1 MARGFEEHQLP
12 AWPEPEGNIRNIGF
26 WLQKMLQTDD
36 TQVGNCVPWVE
47 VQIILCHSALL
58 LLHQRF
64 HDLTLNRKPT
74 AKHIETDR
82 VAEAA
87 KEQVASSFLE
97 ATMFLISA
105 MSGDGVMSDLSCRKA
120 KPMCQ
125 SANACHGETAEPSCL
140 MPLIPAASLTHNIPQ
155 KGLSRNSIKQSS
167 IYTTFPFTVTQH
179 ICMYILS
186 VDNRGLLWAFYQSS
200 PCSHETKHHQS
211 P

>member
-1 MARGFEEHQLP
+1 MTLRLETACLG
-12 AWPEPEGNIRNIGF
+12 
-26 WLQKMLQTDD
+26 
-36 TQVGNCVPWVE
+36 VE

-74 AKHIETDR
+74 AKHIETDP

-125 SANACHGETAEPSCL
+125 SANACIHGETAEPSCL
-140 MPLIPAASLTHNIPQ
+140 MPLIPAASLMHIIPP
-155 KGLSRNSIKQSS
+155 KSTLSQLNQTEQHLHHLSA
-167 IYTTFPFTVTQH
+167 TFHGDAYV
-179 ICMYILS
+179 YK
-186 VDNRGLLWAFYQSS
+186 Y
-200 PCSHETKHHQS
+200 
-211 P
+211 